1 MYLVIFERY
10 VGGDGFRGRA
20 IIFENTWE
28 RRIIILNVSAL
39 IGYEK
44 KKWFGLKSMCIFK
57 GKKFSGIFLPLDG
70 SDAIITRPRN
80 IITALD

>member
-1 MYLVIFERY
+1 MHLVIFERY

-39 IGYEK
+39 IGYK
-44 KKWFGLKSMCIFK
+44 KKCFGLKSMCIFK
-57 GKKFSGIFLPLDG
+57 GNKFSGIFLPLDG